1 MKKSEMKRITKQNLL
16 RFVEM
21 KKEYLKEPTEKKLKE
36 INLFVEVINNDKHY
50 FSKLKSYNFEND
62 VLNYLMV

>member
-1 MKKSEMKRITKQNLL
+1 MKKSEMKRVTKQNLL

>member
-1 MKKSEMKRITKQNLL
+1 MKKSEMKRVTKENLL

-62 VLNYLMV
+62 VLNYLMI

>member
-1 MKKSEMKRITKQNLL
+1 MKRVTKENLL

>member
-1 MKKSEMKRITKQNLL
+1 MKKSEMKRVTKQNLL

-36 INLFVEVINNDKHY
+36 INLFVEAINNDKHY

>member
-1 MKKSEMKRITKQNLL
+1 MKRVTKQNLL

-21 KKEYLKEPTEKKLKE
+21 KKEYLKEPTEKKLKK